1 MDALPDS
8 MDIVS
13 HSQEGMLRL
22 MDAVP
27 YLKVVMPDSMGVMP
41 HLFSL
46 GDNVGVFIRIVSI

>member
-1 MDALPDS
+1 